1 MYASNDIKT
10 TVNMELEKKIN
21 FLLMTDGGG
30 GDKKIEEMER
40 KEESERER
48 KRNPE
53 ERLSIKWKNGAEAFR
68 GKKKE
73 EA

>member
-1 MYASNDIKT
+1 M
-10 TVNMELEKKIN
+10 
-21 FLLMTDGGG
+21 GGG